1 MKGSTRS
8 GIGLASRAFS
18 RESSSDGLRQFFGWL
33 EGRFG
38 GLPFD
43 SGEAAQVISTKYR
56 LQADHLERLVLHQ
69 ATSLHVKQFFPKEA
83 AIDLGRRLAQDVRQG
98 KGRNWKVSTS
108 RGLESSDVSTLGEHP
123 PFNVASAH
131 GKEGIDAYFD
141 AVPKEMHARRSLE
154 SGRPYLWPLDLLRLQ
169 LDEAWPAG
177 AGLARDEQQRPYSG
191 GLPRVME
198 GPTRWKKGYIHVD
211 EMGP

>member
-1 MKGSTRS
+1 MMLKHKNSQV
-8 GIGLASRAFS
+8 FS
-18 RESSSDGLRQFFGWL
+18 RGSAEGLRQFFAWL
-33 EGRFG
+33 ESRFG

-43 SGEAAQVISTKYR
+43 SGAPAEVITTDR
-56 LQADHLERLVLHQ
+56 LERVDLERLVQHQ
-69 ATSLHVKQFFPKEA
+69 ATALHVKQFFPKDA
-83 AIDLGRRLAQDVRQG
+83 ALELGQRLAKDVEAG

-131 GKEGIDAYFD
+131 GKEGIDQYFE
-141 AVPKEMHARRSLE
+141 AVSKQMKFRRSLD
-154 SGRPYLWPLDLLRLQ
+154 GKPFLWPLDLLRLE
-169 LDEAWPAG
+169 LDELWPAG
-177 AGLARDEQQRPYSG
+177 AGLARDERQRPYSG

-211 EMGP
+211 EMSP